1 MATPLKVLLVEDNP
15 DDAELLLYEL
25 RRAGYEP
32 EYTRAESEQDF
43 RARLHESIDLIVAD
57 YSLPGFGAIRALR
70 ILHETNLDIPLIVVT
85 GTVTEQVVVEC
96 LQLGA
101 SDYLLKDRLTRLGG
115 AVKHAMDEHRL
126 RQEKRQAD
134 EALRR
139 YAAELEQ
146 RVVERT
152 AELQRAK
159 DSVEIILNHTSDA
172 IALTSNQGLIQRVN
186 PAFERMFGYQI
197 AELQNLP
204 LRNMADAENQSLL
217 EEAIGT
223 AVEAQKP
230 GRVELTMQRRDA
242 TSFVADVA
250 FTVMADEEN
259 AYVGIVCSIRDVSER
274 KHIEEGLRQALEK
287 ERELND
293 LKSRFSSMVS
303 HEFRTPLS
311 VILSSSDLLRSYS
324 DRMTPERRDQQLESI
339 QQQVR
344 RLANMLDDI
353 LALGKAQSVG
363 LDLSLVPVDVRR
375 FCEDIVTELRPTAA
389 SHTFQFEAR
398 DNCYDTYADLKLLRQ
413 AVTNLLSNAVKY
425 SPEGSTVYVRLNC
438 DGEQI
443 YIEIKDEGSGISKE
457 DQQHLF
463 EAFFRAKNV
472 LSIPGSGLGLPIVKQ
487 AIEAHGGSITCES
500 DIGEGTTFTLRLP
513 ITNGDSHT

>member
-1 MATPLKVLLVEDNP
+1 MATRLKVLLVEDNP

-32 EYTRAESEQDF
+32 EYERVETEADF
-43 RARLHESIDLIVAD
+43 RAHLQDTIDLIVAD

-70 ILHETNLDIPLIVVT
+70 ILNEGGIDIPLIVVT

-101 SDYLLKDRLTRLGG
+101 SDYLLKDRLVRLGG
-115 AVKHAMDEHRL
+115 AVKHALDEHRL
-126 RQEKRQAD
+126 REEKRQAD

-146 RVVERT
+146 RVDERT

-172 IALTSNQGLIQRVN
+172 IAMTSNQGLIQRVN
-186 PAFERMFGYQI
+186 PAFERKFGYQI
-197 AELQNLP
+197 DELLNLP
-204 LRNMADAENQSLL
+204 LRNMADTENQSVL
-217 EEAIGT
+217 
-223 AVEAQKP
+223 VEAFRTALETKEP
-230 GRVELTMQRRDA
+230 GRVELEMKRRDG

-250 FTVMADEEN
+250 FAVMADNQN

-274 KHIEEGLRQALEK
+274 KRIEEGLRQALER

-363 LDLSLVPVDVRR
+363 LDLSLVPVNVRR

-389 SHTFQFEAR
+389 SHTFHFEAR
-398 DNCYDTYADLKLLRQ
+398 NDCYDTYADLKLLRQ

-425 SPEGSTVYVRLNC
+425 SPEGSTVYTRLNC

-443 YIEIKDEGSGISKE
+443 HIEIEDEGSGISKE

-472 LSIPGSGLGLPIVKQ
+472 LAIPGSGLGLSIVKQ
-487 AIEAHGGSITCES
+487 AIEAHGGSITCDSE
-500 DIGEGTTFTLRLP
+500 IGEGTKFTLLLP
-513 ITNGDSHT
+513 ITHEDTRR

>member
-1 MATPLKVLLVEDNP
+1 
-15 DDAELLLYEL
+15 
-25 RRAGYEP
+25 
-32 EYTRAESEQDF
+32 
-43 RARLHESIDLIVAD
+43 
-57 YSLPGFGAIRALR
+57 
-70 ILHETNLDIPLIVVT
+70 
-85 GTVTEQVVVEC
+85 
-96 LQLGA
+96 
-101 SDYLLKDRLTRLGG
+101 
-115 AVKHAMDEHRL
+115 
-126 RQEKRQAD
+126 
-134 EALRR
+134 
-139 YAAELEQ
+139 
-146 RVVERT
+146 
-152 AELQRAK
+152 
-159 DSVEIILNHTSDA
+159 
-172 IALTSNQGLIQRVN
+172 
-186 PAFERMFGYQI
+186 
-197 AELQNLP
+197 
-204 LRNMADAENQSLL
+204 MADAENQSVL
-217 EEAIGT
+217 
-223 AVEAQKP
+223 VEAFRTALETKEP
-230 GRVELTMQRRDA
+230 GRVELEMKRRDG

-250 FTVMADEEN
+250 FAVMADNQN

-274 KHIEEGLRQALEK
+274 KRIEEGLRQALER

-363 LDLSLVPVDVRR
+363 LDLSLVPVNVRR

-389 SHTFQFEAR
+389 SHTFHFEAR
-398 DNCYDTYADLKLLRQ
+398 NDCYDTYADLKLLRQ

-425 SPEGSTVYVRLNC
+425 SPEGSTVYTRLNC

-443 YIEIKDEGSGISKE
+443 HIEIEDEGSGISKE

-472 LSIPGSGLGLPIVKQ
+472 LAIPGSGLGLSIVKQ
-487 AIEAHGGSITCES
+487 AIEAHGGSITCDSE
-500 DIGEGTTFTLRLP
+500 IGEGTTFTLQLP
-513 ITNGDSHT
+513 ITHEDTRR